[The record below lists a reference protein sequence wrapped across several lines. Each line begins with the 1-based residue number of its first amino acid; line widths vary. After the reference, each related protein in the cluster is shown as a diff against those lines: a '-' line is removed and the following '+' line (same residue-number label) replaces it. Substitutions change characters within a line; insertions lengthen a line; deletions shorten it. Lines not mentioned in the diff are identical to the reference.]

1 MNRTGSSFASFVLR
15 ACSSASP
22 GRLLRLARTVAVV
35 AIAGAVVA
43 MAPTA
48 DAVARQASAPPS
60 RWEERLARLDPLRPL
75 DYLELAEEVADA
87 AQDDDERALAREL
100 FGLAGALDTERL
112 GRSAMLALAALA
124 TDATARARATAA
136 AELVGGKGVVR
147 ESLRFEP
154 AQIEAL
160 SRSFSH
166 YRRGDGRRALV
177 VLRQN
182 GAEALLEAVG
192 PRLPGGAQGY
202 RDDCAAMRS
211 SGVQVLDPEML
222 RRQLEIELALRR
234 GELRSLSLDVALRG
248 DGPLVEI
255 DLADPKALW
264 GVDPARPWW
273 RDGRWRDNA

>member
-1 MNRTGSSFASFVLR
+1 MNRTRISVPGLFLR
-15 ACSSASP
+15 ARPAA
-22 GRLLRLARTVAVV
+22 LAVAAIAVAAGVV
-35 AIAGAVVA
+35 AT
-43 MAPTA
+43 APRA
-48 DAVARQASAPPS
+48 DAVASQAADATS
-60 RWEERLARLDPLRPL
+60 RWGERLALLDPLRPL

-87 AQDDDERALAREL
+87 ARDDDERALAREL
-100 FGLAGALDTERL
+100 FGLAGALDTDRL

-124 TDATARARATAA
+124 TDGVGRARATAA

-147 ESLRFEP
+147 EALRFEP

-177 VLRQN
+177 FLRQN
-182 GAEALLEAVG
+182 GAEALLEAIG

-202 RDDCAAMRS
+202 RDDCTAMRA
-211 SGVQVLDPEML
+211 SGMQVLDPETL

-248 DGPLVEI
+248 DDPLVEI

-273 RDGRWRDNA
+273 REGGWRGNA